1 MFHHIN
7 GKITDIEPG
16 LVAVECG
23 GIGFALNTTANTISH
38 LKAGENAVLYVYES
52 VREDAFELYGF
63 FDKRE
68 KRSFEML
75 LNVSGVGPKA
85 ALAILSSVTP
95 EALAM
100 AVISGDEKTL
110 TAVPGIGKKIAQRI
124 LLELKDKMAKESGS
138 GAGFSTPAAVS
149 GAPAGSSKLA
159 DAASALVV
167 LGYSNAEITPV
178 LKKIDTDKLPLE
190 EIIRQALKQMLR

>member
-16 LVAVECG
+16 LVAVECA
-23 GIGFALNTTANTISH
+23 GIGFALNATANTISH
-38 LKAGENAVLYVYES
+38 LKIGENAVLYVYES
-52 VREDAFELYGF
+52 VREDAFELFGF

-75 LNVSGVGPKA
+75 LGVSGVGPKA
-85 ALAILSSVTP
+85 ALAVLSSVTP

-100 AVISGDEKTL
+100 AVISGDEKAL
-110 TAVPGIGKKIAQRI
+110 TVVPGIGKKIAQRI
-124 LLELKDKMAKESGS
+124 LLELKDKMVKESGAVDF
-138 GAGFSTPAAVS
+138 GGPAAAP
-149 GAPAGSSKLA
+149 GAPTGVSKVS

-178 LKKIDTDKLPLE
+178 LKKIDTDSLPLE
-190 EIIRQALKQMLR
+190 EIIRQALKQMIR

>member
-1 MFHHIN
+1 MLHHIN
-7 GKITDIEPG
+7 GKVTDIAPN

-23 GIGFALNTTANTISH
+23 GIGFALNATANTISN
-38 LKAGENAVLYVYES
+38 LKIGENAVLYVYES
-52 VREDAFELYGF
+52 IREDAFDLYGF

-75 LNVSGVGPKA
+75 LGVSGVGPKA
-85 ALAILSSVTP
+85 ALSVLSSVTP

-100 AVISGDEKTL
+100 AVISGDEKAL

-124 LLELKDKMAKESGS
+124 LLELKDKMAKETGS
-138 GAGFSTPAAVS
+138 ADFGAVS
-149 GAPAGSSKLA
+149 TAAGAPAGGSKLS

-167 LGYSNAEITPV
+167 LGYSNSEITPV
-178 LKKIDTDKLPLE
+178 LKKIDTENLPLE
-190 EIIRQALKQMLR
+190 EIIRQALKQMIR

>member
-1 MFHHIN
+1 MLHHIN
-7 GKITDIEPG
+7 GKVTDIEPS

-38 LKAGENAVLYVYES
+38 LKIGDNTVLYVYES

-63 FDKRE
+63 FDRRE

-85 ALAILSSVTP
+85 ALAVLSSVTP

-100 AVISGDEKTL
+100 AVISGDEKAL

-124 LLELKDKMAKESGS
+124 LLELKDKMAKESG
-138 GAGFSTPAAVS
+138 GAGFSGPAAAP
-149 GAPAGSSKLA
+149 GAPTGVSKLS
-159 DAASALVV
+159 DAFSALVV
-167 LGYSNAEITPV
+167 LGYANAEIMPV
-178 LKKIDTDKLPLE
+178 LKKIDTENLSLE
-190 EIIRQALKQMLR
+190 EIIRQALKQMMK